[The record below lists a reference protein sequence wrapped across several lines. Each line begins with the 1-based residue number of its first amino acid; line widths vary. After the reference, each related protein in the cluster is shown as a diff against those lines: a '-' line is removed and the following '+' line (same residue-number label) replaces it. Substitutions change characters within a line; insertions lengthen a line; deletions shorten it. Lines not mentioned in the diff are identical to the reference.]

1 MKIRT
6 FANIGCWLL
15 VFPLVAA
22 SILHGVYVWHI
33 WGKFYDGNS
42 YSDTV
47 VFILSYLTPIAGL
60 GMSGLFFLR
69 HRELAKTRSVAL
81 ATALFMIFTSALF
94 VFGVWFFHKMGGPPF
109 CLSAQVWWLR
119 PFRFL
124 GI

>member
-1 MKIRT
+1 MPPRTKNHSTQPLFRCFCKSHDGAQRGGWGAVGKSLHKRVCKAQFGYVREFESMKIRT

-42 YSDTV
+42 YSDPV

-69 HRELAKTRSVAL
+69 HREL
-81 ATALFMIFTSALF
+81 
-94 VFGVWFFHKMGGPPF
+94 
-109 CLSAQVWWLR
+109 
-119 PFRFL
+119 
-124 GI
+124 